1 MDITKV
7 RELNDDQILVE
18 LTTARRH
25 LYDLR
30 FQLATRQ
37 LTDFSQIAQT
47 RKTIARLLT
56 VQTERGNLEA
66 APAPTRTSRTKTAV
80 AGGKR

>member
-1 MDITKV
+1 MDIAKV
-7 RELNDDQILVE
+7 RTLTDKEIFDE
-18 LTTARRH
+18 LTTAKRH

-37 LTDFSQIAQT
+37 LTDFNQIAQT

-56 VQTERGNLEA
+56 VQTERGI
-66 APAPTRTSRTKTAV
+66 PSGTTARATATV
-80 AGGKR
+80 AGGQR